1 MLKATSYLQNLKAR
15 KFHKLI
21 IGAALKDY
29 KAIEDF
35 SYYFTHAQADVIDI
49 SAFPHSVISA
59 KNGIHK
65 ALNEDSNLN
74 EPLIMV
80 SVNIGED
87 PHFRRIKLDW
97 DNCTECLA
105 CIPTC
110 PSNAFSVND
119 ENDRFAYNADLCFGC
134 SNCLPACDFSAM
146 EFEAWSAFKPESL
159 SELQGLGAKA
169 IEIHLNNDLQAFEE
183 FYSRMPEFELE
194 SFCIG
199 SEQMTTAELIKAT
212 DSIIEQVT
220 KKNNKA
226 FIIQTDG
233 IPLSGARNLGRED
246 KDLVSI
252 ENAKLVIEHI
262 KQNYSEIQEKIFVQ
276 IAGGI
281 TEHSLALANKHG
293 VAISGVAIGSYARKL
308 LQTSHNPIKHAK
320 NLIATSLELSSY

>member
-1 MLKATSYLQNLKAR
+1 MLKQKNYLKNLADK

-21 IGAALKDY
+21 IGAALKNYD
-29 KAIEDF
+29 AIEKF
-35 SYYFTHAQADVIDI
+35 SYYFSHARADVIDI

-59 KNGIHK
+59 KKGIQK
-65 ALNEDSNLN
+65 ALAEDSSLI

-97 DNCTECLA
+97 DHCTECLA

-110 PSNAFSVND
+110 PANAFTATT
-119 ENDRFAYNADLCFGC
+119 RFNYNADLCFGC

-146 EFEAWSAFKPESL
+146 EFETWSAFNPDSL
-159 SELQGLGAKA
+159 HELKNLGAKA

-183 FYSRMPEFELE
+183 FYSKMPEFELE

-199 SEQMTTAELIKAT
+199 SEQMTEAELIKAT
-212 DSIIEQVT
+212 DSIIHQVRT
-220 KKNNKA
+220 KHDQV

-233 IPLSGARNLGRED
+233 IPLSGAREFYKED

-252 ENAKLVIEHI
+252 KNAKIVIEHI
-262 KQNYSEIQEKIFVQ
+262 KKNHKETQDSIAIQ

-281 TEHSLALANKHG
+281 TERSLSLAKKLG
-293 VAISGVAIGSYARKL
+293 VEINGVAIGSYARKA
-308 LQTSHNPIKHAK
+308 LQTSINPIEKAK
-320 NLIATSLELSSY
+320 QLIMTSAQIHD